1 MMHPRPT
8 SEARRALYAYPVGK
22 PHDAAALALAVHA
35 PRISVR
41 PRLAVGAGGM
51 RLTEHELLT
60 IVHGMVFGAAFL
72 LVYTGALEGLW
83 SLRPDG
89 PSAPR
94 LTGRPSRLHVA
105 VCGMAVL
112 AWLTVLSGLYVV
124 YPLYRAEPP
133 PGALLSQF
141 PQSYLQADPTLAT
154 WDTFATSWKAHIAC
168 LCPILSTA
176 VAAIVVRYGRDLAA
190 QPQIRQALMVLLTL
204 AFAMAGV
211 AGGLGAL
218 VTRVAPLR

>member
-1 MMHPRPT
+1 
-8 SEARRALYAYPVGK
+8 
-22 PHDAAALALAVHA
+22 
-35 PRISVR
+35 
-41 PRLAVGAGGM
+41 M
-51 RLTEHELLT
+51 RLTEHELVTL
-60 IVHGMVFGAAFL
+60 IHGMGFGAAFL

-83 SLRPDG
+83 SLRPVG
-89 PSAPR
+89 VAA
-94 LTGRPSRLHVA
+94 SRLPPPRRLNVA

-124 YPLYRAEPP
+124 YPLYRATPP

-141 PQSYLQADPTLAT
+141 PQAYLQADPALAA

-168 LCPILSTA
+168 FCPILSTA
-176 VAAIVVRYGRDLAA
+176 VAAIVLRYGRDLAA
-190 QPQIRQALMVLLTL
+190 HPQLRYALMLLLTL
-204 AFAMAGV
+204 AFATAGI